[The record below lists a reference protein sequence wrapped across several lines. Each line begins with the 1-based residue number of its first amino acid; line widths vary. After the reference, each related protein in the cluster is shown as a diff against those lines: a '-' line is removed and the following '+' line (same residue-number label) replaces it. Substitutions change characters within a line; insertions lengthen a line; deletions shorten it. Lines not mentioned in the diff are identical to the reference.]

1 MGRQV
6 ARDKVRTVFKLDVPQ
21 LVFPE
26 GATGA
31 TLTQTA
37 DVQINGAIRAISV
50 GLNNNTGNKT
60 VDVSIIDAD
69 GAILIALATTAEN
82 TTSAPVIQQ
91 FMTLS
96 LTDLPMRLMCAGTIT
111 VSAVISGDPGSS
123 TGLADVSIY
132 MD

>member
-6 ARDKVRTVFKLDVPQ
+6 ARDKVRTVFKVDVPQ
-21 LVFPE
+21 IVFPE

-31 TLTQTA
+31 TLIQTE

-60 VDVSIIDAD
+60 VDVSIVDAD
-69 GAILIALATTAEN
+69 GAVLIALETTAEA
-82 TTSAPVIQQ
+82 TDSAPVIQQ
-91 FMTLS
+91 FMTPS